1 MHVVVIGAGIA
12 GLSAAVGLAR
22 HGIEVD
28 VIEADSP
35 QERTGAG
42 ISLLG
47 NALRALGEL
56 NLADPCLD
64 AGYGFDTI
72 DIVDG
77 DGNVMMS
84 DRAPRTFRA
93 DRPGVVRHP
102 PIDASLG
109 ARRRRG
115 ARRRPP
121 LLRVHGHVHR
131 AGRCGRGRHA
141 FHWRTIAGR
150 PRRRRRRHV
159 LVDAHRGVRRRI
171 RAGVRRPRRVA
182 DHLPATRTPPRPRTD
197 AQPGGPGR
205 RRDPAVGRI
214 VLRLHSRERRRTSP
228 DARRPASRVDG
239 RPARRVQQHR

>member
-56 NLADPCLD
+56 DLADPCLD

-84 DRAPRTFRA
+84 DRAPRTFRP
-93 DRPGVVRHP
+93 DRP
-102 PIDASLG
+102 ASFGILRSTLHSVLADGAAHAG
-109 ARRRRG
+109 ARVRYECTVTSIQQDDDRRG
-115 ARRRPP
+115 PHPLHRRTT
-121 LLRVHGHVHR
+121 
-131 AGRCGRGRHA
+131 AGRS
-141 FHWRTIAGR
+141 
-150 PRRRRRRHV
+150 RRRRRRHL
-159 LVDAHRGVRRRI
+159 LVDTHRGVRRRT
-171 RAGVRRPRRVA
+171 RARVRGPRRLA
-182 DHLPATRTPPRPRTD
+182 AHLPAARTPARPRTD
-197 AQPGGPGR
+197 AQPGRPGR
-205 RRDPAVGRI
+205 RGDPALGRM
-214 VLRLHSRERRRTSP
+214 VLRLHSREHRRTDPDTATPSSP
-228 DARRPASRVDG
+228 S
-239 RPARRVQQHR
+239 